1 MKNVTRFAAQI
12 RAGILR
18 NATIPTMVVMLLF
31 AFVPGAFAA
40 TITVANPSFE
50 TLPSGWPNVT
60 CGGTC
65 AYDVG
70 LPIPS
75 WNSTGS
81 ETGQWRT
88 GGFAGNPPAFDGS
101 ILAYT
106 NGGTI
111 SQDVG
116 NAVAG
121 LTYTLQVDVL
131 HRTDEALT
139 GVVQLEIGG
148 VVVATAPVVDGGVG
162 TWSNWT
168 AVDTASAAQAGQT
181 ITILL
186 SANGNQGDFDNVRLN
201 SSASSVPEPGS
212 CLLVG
217 TALVGLMTRRLR
229 RKSTSS

>member
-1 MKNVTRFAAQI
+1 MKNVMKFTAQI

-18 NATIPTMVVMLLF
+18 NATILAMVGMLLL
-31 AFVPGAFAA
+31 VSSAFAA
-40 TITVANPSFE
+40 TIFVANPSFE
-50 TLPSGWPNVT
+50 TLPTGWPNVT

-65 AYDVG
+65 AYSVG

-88 GGFAGNPPAFDGS
+88 GGFDGNPPAFDGS

-116 NAVAG
+116 SAVAG
-121 LTYTLQVDVL
+121 VTYTLQVDVL

-148 VVVATAPVVDGGVG
+148 LVVATAPVVDGGLG

-168 AVDTASAAQAGQT
+168 AMDTATAAQAGQT
-181 ITILL
+181 LTILL
-186 SANGNQGDFDNVRLN
+186 SANGGQGDFDNVRLN
-201 SSASSVPEPGS
+201 STASSVPEPGS
-212 CLLVG
+212 CILVG
-217 TALVGLMTRRLR
+217 TALAGLTTWRLR
-229 RKSTSS
+229 RKSA